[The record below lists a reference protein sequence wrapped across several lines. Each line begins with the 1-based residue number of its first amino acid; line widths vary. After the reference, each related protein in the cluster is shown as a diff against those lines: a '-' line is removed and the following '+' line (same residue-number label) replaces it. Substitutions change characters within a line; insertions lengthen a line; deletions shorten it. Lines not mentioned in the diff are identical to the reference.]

1 MPLTRII
8 LETTIQAPRERCFDL
23 SRSIDLHIASTAAT
37 REVAVKGRTGGLI
50 EQDESVTWRA
60 RHFFRQRELTSRIT
74 EMKRPYYFTDVMV
87 DGPFE
92 SMVHVHTFTQDAGF
106 TRMQDEFLYALPW
119 GWFGKLVDFLFLRRY
134 MLKLLKTRNA
144 YIQQA
149 AESAGWRRYVF

>member
-1 MPLTRII
+1 
-8 LETTIQAPRERCFDL
+8 
-23 SRSIDLHIASTAAT
+23 
-37 REVAVKGRTGGLI
+37 VAVKGRTEGLI